1 MAIRMEGFSG
11 KVAIVSG
18 ASEGIG
24 YAIAAALVENG
35 AKVLLAARREALLRR
50 AAETLG
56 PNAAWISIDLTA
68 EGAAQEIV
76 ERAVSTFGGIDFLV
90 NNAGVNL
97 LGTLESTSLTDM
109 RRMAELNLFTPWLLA
124 QAALPHLSQRPGA
137 AVLNVSTAGSRK
149 ATLGEGFYGATKA
162 GLNYLTKL
170 WALELAGCGIR
181 VNAISPGGTDT
192 PQFNKAAAMIEGAR
206 EMVMEAHLIK
216 RIAAPEELLGAALL
230 LLSPVAGSF
239 MTGSLIDVDG
249 GYHVT

>member
-1 MAIRMEGFSG
+1 MTIRMEGFSG

-24 YAIAAALVENG
+24 HAIATALVENG
-35 AKVLLAARREALLRR
+35 AKVLLVARREALLRR
-50 AAETLG
+50 VADKLG

-68 EGAAQEIV
+68 ERAAQEIV
-76 ERAVSTFGGIDFLV
+76 GCAVSTFGGIDFLV
-90 NNAGVNL
+90 NNAGVNV
-97 LGTLESTSLTDM
+97 LGTLESTSLPEM
-109 RRMAELNLFTPWLLA
+109 RQMAELNLFAPWLLT

-170 WALELAGCGIR
+170 WALELAGRGIR

-192 PQFNKAAAMIEGAR
+192 PQFNKAAAMLPGAR
-206 EMVMEAHLIK
+206 EMVIEAHLIK

-230 LLSPVAGSF
+230 LLSPAAGSF

-249 GYHVT
+249 GYQVT